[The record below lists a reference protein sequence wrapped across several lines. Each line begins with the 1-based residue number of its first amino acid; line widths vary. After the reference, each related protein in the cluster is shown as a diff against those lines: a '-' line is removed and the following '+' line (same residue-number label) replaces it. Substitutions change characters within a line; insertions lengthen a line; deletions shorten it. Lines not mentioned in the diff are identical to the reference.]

1 MAISHWGKSVGDPP
15 LTTTTH
21 LSSIRPPFRQ
31 VAWAQT
37 PPLKPPTSP
46 GIVGARLNGRI
57 FLWVFFLF
65 FLFFL
70 GGGVQSPWGAWAAL
84 TRLTN
89 VLSVV
94 VGAPCNSSFWTLPRS
109 RFFFPY
115 HFPFLPPPSLPP
127 FGVPHV
133 EVVLKVSCVLDKPQ
147 MP

>member
-1 MAISHWGKSVGDPP
+1 M
-15 LTTTTH
+15 
-21 LSSIRPPFRQ
+21 
-31 VAWAQT
+31 
-37 PPLKPPTSP
+37 
-46 GIVGARLNGRI
+46 
-57 FLWVFFLF
+57 
-65 FLFFL
+65 
-70 GGGVQSPWGAWAAL
+70 PWGAWAAL
-84 TRLTN
+84 ARPTY